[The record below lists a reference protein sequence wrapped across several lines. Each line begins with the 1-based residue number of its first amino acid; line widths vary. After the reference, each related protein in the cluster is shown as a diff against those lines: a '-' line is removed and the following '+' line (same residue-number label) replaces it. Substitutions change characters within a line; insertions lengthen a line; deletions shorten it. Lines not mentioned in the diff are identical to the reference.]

1 MHDAARRSRR
11 AVLVAV
17 ALVLASCTG
26 GDDEAADTTLGD
38 TTVDDT
44 GASVIDT
51 ADAELDADSLSPAEA
66 VVAQFLRAID
76 DDDIDS
82 AYSTLSAPARIQL
95 GFLEGLESEWES
107 LTAEFG
113 DVVDAGLEERLVP
126 SLPFDLRAVVI
137 DDERVM
143 VVRQEGGQ
151 LQVEPR
157 APLDPNAA
165 VPTVVP
171 VPGTSVEIRVDPVEG
186 AVVRSASGEQ
196 GTGGDV
202 SAELI
207 GLERGSRGQPVREW
221 QGLLAR
227 WAESTGRTPPVVDGV
242 FGRGTESSTVDAET
256 ALGLT
261 VDGVVDAE
269 LVQAILAEL
278 S

>member
-1 MHDAARRSRR
+1 MRHVASRVPSW
-11 AVLVAV
+11 ASVLVAS
-17 ALVLASCTG
+17 ALVLSACSGDSDDAS
-26 GDDEAADTTLGD
+26 D

-44 GASVIDT
+44 AATEVTTEDGVAVS
-51 ADAELDADSLSPAEA
+51 DALSPAEA
-66 VVAQFLRAID
+66 VVAQFLRAIGE
-76 DDDIDS
+76 DDINS
-82 AYSTLSAPARIQL
+82 AYSTLSAPARIEL
-95 GFLEGLESEWES
+95 GFRDGLESEWES
-107 LTAEFG
+107 LQAEFG
-113 DVVDAGLEERLVP
+113 DVVDADLDERLVP

-137 DDERVM
+137 GGDRVL

-165 VPTVVP
+165 VPVVVQ

-186 AVVRSASGEQ
+186 AVVRSATGDQ
-196 GTGGDV
+196 GTGGGDV

-227 WAESTGRTPPVVDGV
+227 WAEANGRTPPAVDGV
-242 FGRGTESSTVDAET
+242 FGRGTESITIDAES
-256 ALGLT
+256 ALGLPT
-261 VDGVVDAE
+261 DGVVDAE
-269 LVQAILAEL
+269 LVQAILAEI